1 MIKETE
7 LKKEP
12 IVCNLIIVD
21 ASGSMKDKKSD
32 VIGGLK
38 ELLDLIKTKS
48 DILQKTIIVQFSDTL
63 KVLVNSNQANIE
75 TDIIDAYS
83 PKGGTAL
90 LDAIGESFKLVPDYA
105 TAVYVSIITDGEENQ
120 SRKYSSLHVKDLI
133 TEKSKNNWLIT
144 FMGTTEEAVL
154 SARNLGVNSINTMS
168 FSDTSKGIKLSSS
181 VRNKSMSNFY
191 SDVERGLSVT
201 SNVVPL
207 ETIKQNIESEEV

>member
-1 MIKETE
+1 
-7 LKKEP
+7 
-12 IVCNLIIVD
+12 
-21 ASGSMKDKKSD
+21 
-32 VIGGLK
+32 
-38 ELLDLIKTKS
+38 
-48 DILQKTIIVQFSDTL
+48 
-63 KVLVNSNQANIE
+63 
-75 TDIIDAYS
+75 
-83 PKGGTAL
+83 

-207 ETIKQNIESEEV
+207 ETIKQDIESEEV